1 MRISDWSS
9 DVCSSDLVQ
18 NINGCGTALTAGRC
32 DSDDVEAGL
41 ISQGFELEMTATPI
55 RNLQATGGITY
66 ARAKFADRLVGS
78 SDGSTPLDQALFLLP
93 GNIISNAPQVVATA
107 SIAWTPDI
115 GSNGF
120 TALFYIDGRMTSDYN
135 TGSDLFP
142 EKEQDRSE
150 EHTSELQ

>member
-1 MRISDWSS
+1 MIRLPPRSTRTDTLFPYTTLFRSCREEFS
-9 DVCSSDLVQ
+9 NFQLNTFNGTSFVVQ

-78 SDGSTPLDQALFLLP
+78 RDGSTPLDQA
-93 GNIISNAPQVVATA
+93 Q
-107 SIAWTPDI
+107 I
-115 GSNGF
+115 GR
-120 TALFYIDGRMTSDYN
+120 A
-135 TGSDLFP
+135 
-142 EKEQDRSE
+142 
-150 EHTSELQ
+150 HV

>member
-9 DVCSSDLVQ
+9 DVCSSDLFVVQ
-18 NINGCGTALTAGRC
+18 NINGCGAALTAGRC

-66 ARAKFADRLVGS
+66 APAKFADRLVGS

-93 GNIISNAPQVVATA
+93 GNINSNAPTVVETA
-107 SIAWTPDI
+107 SVD
-115 GSNGF
+115 
-120 TALFYIDGRMTSDYN
+120 RKRTSQN
-135 TGSDLFP
+135 S
-142 EKEQDRSE
+142 S
-150 EHTSELQ
+150 H